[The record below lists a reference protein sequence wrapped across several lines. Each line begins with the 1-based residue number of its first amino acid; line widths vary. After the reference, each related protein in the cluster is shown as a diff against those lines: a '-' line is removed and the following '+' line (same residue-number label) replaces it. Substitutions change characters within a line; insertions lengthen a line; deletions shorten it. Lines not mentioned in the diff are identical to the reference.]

1 LSGDNVQNGSFCYQI
16 DDTQRRY
23 KMTSIIINNFYRA
36 LLKIEEEEGFSKY
49 NAKTLAVRLVDDL
62 YPEDGYIALEDDP
75 RGSLR
80 VHLDERFL
88 ARIRGEIAK
97 GLDLK
102 EATEAV
108 GFKQEAEVP
117 VAPPPPEVKEVK
129 VKVVKPKLTK
139 EQKEAEKAA
148 KEAEKAA
155 KAAKEAEKAAKATKE
170 AEKAN
175 AMVEEVTDKMATMS
189 VNPPPKK
196 KAPKP
201 KFVGN
206 LEKMNATHE
215 KLWKKVAAEK
225 KVELNDDLKKQ
236 FLAQMNALDN
246 TVYNAKK
253 LEAHMT
259 EFFTTK
265 EPAVRTEPLEMTETE
280 FKGKTYYVTDDG
292 DVYDPITQEDGS
304 VVDKR
309 VGKVGQ
315 LYFSE
320 MEMPA

>member
-1 LSGDNVQNGSFCYQI
+1 
-16 DDTQRRY
+16 
-23 KMTSIIINNFYRA
+23 MTSIIKNTFYRA
-36 LLKIEEEEGFSKY
+36 LMRIEEENADGSGFAKW
-49 NAKTLAVRLVDDL
+49 NAKTLTERLVDDL
-62 YPEDGYIALEDDP
+62 YPEDGYITLEDDP

-88 ARIRGEIAK
+88 TRVRGEIAK
-97 GLDLK
+97 GLGLK

-108 GFKQEAEVP
+108 GFKAEVEPRQEVTVP
-117 VAPPPPEVKEVK
+117 VAAPPEVKEVK

-148 KEAEKAA
+148 KEAEKKA
-155 KAAKEAEKAAKATKE
+155 KSD
-170 AEKAN
+170 
-175 AMVEEVTDKMATMS
+175 AMVEEVTEKMAAMS
-189 VNPPPKK
+189 VDPPPKK
-196 KAPKP
+196 KAPAKP

-236 FLAQMNALDN
+236 FLAQINALDN

-253 LEAHMT
+253 LEVHMN
-259 EFFTTK
+259 EFFTPK

-320 MEMPA
+320 MEMPT

>member
-1 LSGDNVQNGSFCYQI
+1 
-16 DDTQRRY
+16 
-23 KMTSIIINNFYRA
+23 MTSIIKNTFYRA
-36 LLKIEEEEGFSKY
+36 LMRIEEENADGSGFAKWT
-49 NAKTLAVRLVDDL
+49 AKTLTERLVDDL
-62 YPEDGYIALEDDP
+62 YPEDGYITLEDDP

-88 ARIRGEIAK
+88 TRVRGEIAK
-97 GLDLK
+97 GLGLK
-102 EATEAV
+102 EATEAI
-108 GFKQEAEVP
+108 GFKAEVEPRQEVTVP
-117 VAPPPPEVKEVK
+117 VAAPPEVKEVK

-148 KEAEKAA
+148 KVA
-155 KAAKEAEKAAKATKE
+155 KSD
-170 AEKAN
+170 
-175 AMVEEVTDKMATMS
+175 AMVEEVTEKMAAMS
-189 VNPPPKK
+189 VDPPPKK
-196 KAPKP
+196 KAPAKP

-206 LEKMNATHE
+206 LEKMNATNE

-236 FLAQMNALDN
+236 FLAQINALDN

-253 LEAHMT
+253 LEVHMN
-259 EFFTTK
+259 EFFTPK
-265 EPAVRTEPLEMTETE
+265 APAVRTEPLEMTETE

>member
-1 LSGDNVQNGSFCYQI
+1 
-16 DDTQRRY
+16 
-23 KMTSIIINNFYRA
+23 MTSIIKNTFYRA
-36 LLKIEEEEGFSKY
+36 LMRIEEENADGSGFAKWT
-49 NAKTLAVRLVDDL
+49 AKTLTERLVDDL
-62 YPEDGYIALEDDP
+62 YPEDGYITLEDDP

-88 ARIRGEIAK
+88 TRVRGEIAK
-97 GLDLK
+97 GLGLK
-102 EATEAV
+102 EATEAI
-108 GFKQEAEVP
+108 GFKAEVEPRQEVTVP
-117 VAPPPPEVKEVK
+117 VAAPPEVKEVK
-129 VKVVKPKLTK
+129 VKPKLTK

-148 KEAEKAA
+148 KVA
-155 KAAKEAEKAAKATKE
+155 KSD
-170 AEKAN
+170 
-175 AMVEEVTDKMATMS
+175 AMVEEVTEKMAAMS
-189 VNPPPKK
+189 VDPPPKK
-196 KAPKP
+196 KAPAKP

-206 LEKMNATHE
+206 LEKMNATNE

-236 FLAQMNALDN
+236 FLAQINALDN

-253 LEAHMT
+253 LEVHMN
-259 EFFTTK
+259 EFFTPK

>member
-1 LSGDNVQNGSFCYQI
+1 
-16 DDTQRRY
+16 
-23 KMTSIIINNFYRA
+23 MTSIIKNTFYRA
-36 LLKIEEEEGFSKY
+36 LMRIEEENADGSGFAKW
-49 NAKTLAVRLVDDL
+49 NAKTLTERLVDDL

-88 ARIRGEIAK
+88 SRVRVEIAK
-97 GLDLK
+97 GLGLK

-117 VAPPPPEVKEVK
+117 VAAPVEEVKEVK

-148 KEAEKAA
+148 KA
-155 KAAKEAEKAAKATKE
+155 
-170 AEKAN
+170 
-175 AMVEEVTDKMATMS
+175 VEEVTEKMAAM
-189 VNPPPKK
+189 VVEPPPKK
-196 KAPKP
+196 KAPPKA

-236 FLAQMNALDN
+236 FLAQINALDN

-253 LEAHMT
+253 LEVHMT
-259 EFFTTK
+259 EFFTPK
-265 EPAVRTEPLEMTETE
+265 EKKATTEPMEMDPVDY
-280 FKGKTYYVTDDG
+280 KGKEYFVSADG
-292 DVYDPITQEDGS
+292 RVWETIKQVDGS
-304 VVDKR
+304 EVEKH
-309 VGKVGQ
+309 VGRVGQ

>member
-1 LSGDNVQNGSFCYQI
+1 
-16 DDTQRRY
+16 
-23 KMTSIIINNFYRA
+23 MTSIIKNTFYRA
-36 LLKIEEEEGFSKY
+36 LMRIEEENADGSGFAKWT
-49 NAKTLAVRLVDDL
+49 AKTLTERLVDDL
-62 YPEDGYIALEDDP
+62 YPEDGYITLEDDP

-88 ARIRGEIAK
+88 TRVRGEIAK
-97 GLDLK
+97 GLGLK
-102 EATEAV
+102 EATEAI
-108 GFKQEAEVP
+108 GFKAEVEPRQEVTVP
-117 VAPPPPEVKEVK
+117 VAAPPEVKEVK
-129 VKVVKPKLTK
+129 VKPKLTK

-148 KEAEKAA
+148 KEAEKKA
-155 KAAKEAEKAAKATKE
+155 KSD
-170 AEKAN
+170 
-175 AMVEEVTDKMATMS
+175 AMVEEVTEKMAAMS
-189 VNPPPKK
+189 VDRPPKK
-196 KAPKP
+196 KAPAKP

-206 LEKMNATHE
+206 LEKMNATNE

-236 FLAQMNALDN
+236 FLAQINALDN
-246 TVYNAKK
+246 TVYKAKK
-253 LEAHMT
+253 LEVHMN
-259 EFFTTK
+259 EFFTPK
-265 EPAVRTEPLEMTETE
+265 APAVRTEPLEMTETE

>member
-1 LSGDNVQNGSFCYQI
+1 
-16 DDTQRRY
+16 
-23 KMTSIIINNFYRA
+23 MTSIIKNTFYRA
-36 LLKIEEEEGFSKY
+36 LMRIEEENADGSGFAKW
-49 NAKTLAVRLVDDL
+49 NAKTLTERLVDDL

-88 ARIRGEIAK
+88 SRIRVEIAK
-97 GLDLK
+97 GLGLK

-117 VAPPPPEVKEVK
+117 VAAPVEEVKEVK

-155 KAAKEAEKAAKATKE
+155 KAAKAVEDVTEKMA
-170 AEKAN
+170 
-175 AMVEEVTDKMATMS
+175 AMVVE
-189 VNPPPKK
+189 PPPKK
-196 KAPKP
+196 KAPPKA

-236 FLAQMNALDN
+236 FLAQINALDN

-253 LEAHMT
+253 LEVHMT
-259 EFFTTK
+259 EFFTPK
-265 EPAVRTEPLEMTETE
+265 APPVKTEPLEMSPVDY
-280 FKGKTYYVTDDG
+280 KGKEYFVSDDG
-292 DVYDPITQEDGS
+292 RVWETVKHEDGS
-304 VVDKR
+304 EVEKH
-309 VGKVGQ
+309 VGRVGQ

>member
-1 LSGDNVQNGSFCYQI
+1 
-16 DDTQRRY
+16 
-23 KMTSIIINNFYRA
+23 MTSIIKNTFYRA
-36 LLKIEEEEGFSKY
+36 LMRIEEENADGSGFAKWT
-49 NAKTLAVRLVDDL
+49 AKTLTERLVDDL
-62 YPEDGYIALEDDP
+62 YPEDGYITLEDDP

-88 ARIRGEIAK
+88 TRVRGEIAK
-97 GLDLK
+97 GLGLK
-102 EATEAV
+102 EATEAI
-108 GFKQEAEVP
+108 GFKAEVEPRQEVTVP
-117 VAPPPPEVKEVK
+117 VAAPPEVKEVK

-139 EQKEAEKAA
+139 EQKEAEKA
-148 KEAEKAA
+148 EKAA
-155 KAAKEAEKAAKATKE
+155 KVAKSD
-170 AEKAN
+170 
-175 AMVEEVTDKMATMS
+175 AMVEEVTEKMAAMS
-189 VNPPPKK
+189 VDPPPKK
-196 KAPKP
+196 KAPAKP

-206 LEKMNATHE
+206 LEKMNATNE

-236 FLAQMNALDN
+236 FLAQINALDN

-253 LEAHMT
+253 LEVHMN
-259 EFFTTK
+259 EFFTPK